1 MPQTPVQIRTPL
13 GNLEFQVEPAGI
25 PAPAMSIV
33 AAPFQPK
40 MPHGMSVLACYGV
53 VLQVNVPK
61 PLVDLRFHSFLEPT
75 SVASSGASTG
85 EGLEALE
92 WTGQN
97 TVMLIGTEDR
107 EYLERRLPHG
117 IVLPDDPFTY
127 SPESLAIHIAK
138 IPSGQLLSLHFVVAW
153 NELPETVAPSCWFAV
168 DQPHNSVLSVAGANP
183 ALKRDGAK
191 RAAP

>member
-117 IVLPDDPFTY
+117 IVLPDDPFTPGVSCY
-127 SPESLAIHIAK
+127 SHCQNSLRPAIESPLCR
-138 IPSGQLLSLHFVVAW
+138 GL
-153 NELPETVAPSCWFAV
+153 E
-168 DQPHNSVLSVAGANP
+168 
-183 ALKRDGAK
+183 
-191 RAAP
+191 